1 MQCSEMKRREPSCEN
16 NAANCIWQGKANG
29 FKTDSKRQVPVP
41 DAHYMNMLYE
51 EGLILENS
59 FSISQDELRAIGDDP
74 DGPMIAVVAAFGADG
89 AVQKGTARWA
99 EYFFLM
105 PPLEGPNGDKW
116 APNKDPWNIFYP
128 GMMVTDRCSDPN
140 LAVALYNYM
149 IDFEVSMDGYIGPKG
164 EAWDDPDSD
173 GVSLRGDEAK
183 YKLLVNYGTQRVNS
197 SWNQYNPMMRNSDFR
212 LGEQAQ
218 DYETALEWLETGNPD
233 LLEQVYTNPSF
244 NEIANYNTALPLM
257 EYAIPDGYFLP
268 PMALSDEDNTRV
280 ADIKAVLDPYK
291 LQVFAEFI
299 TGTRD
304 IETDWDAYLA
314 ELDAMGSPEMVEILQ
329 RNYDSKNQ

>member
-1 MQCSEMKRREPSCEN
+1 
-16 NAANCIWQGKANG
+16 
-29 FKTDSKRQVPVP
+29 
-41 DAHYMNMLYE
+41 MNMLYE

-183 YKLLVNYGTQRVNS
+183 YNYPFEISPPSERCCWVLLKPRKPLKIRQ
-197 SWNQYNPMMRNSDFR
+197 FIH
-212 LGEQAQ
+212 AK
-218 DYETALEWLETGNPD
+218 AL
-233 LLEQVYTNPSF
+233 
-244 NEIANYNTALPLM
+244 
-257 EYAIPDGYFLP
+257 
-268 PMALSDEDNTRV
+268 
-280 ADIKAVLDPYK
+280 
-291 LQVFAEFI
+291 
-299 TGTRD
+299 
-304 IETDWDAYLA
+304 
-314 ELDAMGSPEMVEILQ
+314 
-329 RNYDSKNQ
+329 

>member
-1 MQCSEMKRREPSCEN
+1 
-16 NAANCIWQGKANG
+16 
-29 FKTDSKRQVPVP
+29 
-41 DAHYMNMLYE
+41 MNMRYE
-51 EGLILENS
+51 EGLILESS
-59 FSISQDELRAIGDDP
+59 FSISQDELRAIGYDP

-99 EYFFLM
+99 EYFVLM

-140 LAVALYNYM
+140 LAVALYNYR

-218 DYETALEWLETGNPD
+218 DYETALECVP
-233 LLEQVYTNPSF
+233 F
-244 NEIANYNTALPLM
+244 
-257 EYAIPDGYFLP
+257 P
-268 PMALSDEDNTRV
+268 P
-280 ADIKAVLDPYK
+280 K
-291 LQVFAEFI
+291 
-299 TGTRD
+299 
-304 IETDWDAYLA
+304 
-314 ELDAMGSPEMVEILQ
+314 
-329 RNYDSKNQ
+329 

>member
-1 MQCSEMKRREPSCEN
+1 
-16 NAANCIWQGKANG
+16 
-29 FKTDSKRQVPVP
+29 
-41 DAHYMNMLYE
+41 MNMLYE

-197 SWNQYNPMMRNSDFR
+197 SWNQYNPMMRNSTSVWVNRHRTMKPLWNGWKLEIPTCWSRCTPTPPLTRSPIITRLFR
-212 LGEQAQ
+212 
-218 DYETALEWLETGNPD
+218 
-233 LLEQVYTNPSF
+233 
-244 NEIANYNTALPLM
+244 
-257 EYAIPDGYFLP
+257 
-268 PMALSDEDNTRV
+268 
-280 ADIKAVLDPYK
+280 
-291 LQVFAEFI
+291 
-299 TGTRD
+299 
-304 IETDWDAYLA
+304 
-314 ELDAMGSPEMVEILQ
+314 
-329 RNYDSKNQ
+329 